1 MGRIGTEF
9 AYAINYLGII
19 ACMVNFG
26 FECWFR
32 QNRNDYYSIKDH
44 KNLFDPFYLIYMHV
58 ISNESCKISF
68 YIDKDSIIDIKWYI
82 SG

>member
-19 ACMVNFG
+19 ACMINFG

-32 QNRNDYYSIKDH
+32 QNRNDYYEIKDH
-44 KNLFDPFYLIYMHV
+44 KVSSNPFYLIYMHFITSDHV
-58 ISNESCKISF
+58 KSVFI
-68 YIDKDSIIDIKWYI
+68 
-82 SG
+82 